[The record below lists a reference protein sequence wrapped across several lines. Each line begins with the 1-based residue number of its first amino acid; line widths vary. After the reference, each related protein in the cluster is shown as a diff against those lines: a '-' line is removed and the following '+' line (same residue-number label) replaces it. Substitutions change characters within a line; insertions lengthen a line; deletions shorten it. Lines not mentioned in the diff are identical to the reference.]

1 MKVLIVDDEAH
12 IRQLIRR
19 FLSKEGYGIFDA
31 EDGVEAYKI
40 YKEEKPDIILS
51 DINMPRMNGLELLEK
66 IRKEDNN
73 TVVVITTSMDA
84 AEYTLK
90 ALRRRANDYI
100 GKPFTKSDI
109 VALMKKYSTIL
120 HQRTQQREVLGMIK
134 RRELEMQ
141 FENRLEL
148 VGKIADRLMQETEG
162 AVSGEARLGIYL
174 GLVEMLTNAIE
185 HGNLEITYDE
195 KTIAQEGDL
204 RAYLELI
211 EERRNS
217 PRIKARTVNVSF
229 KRDENSCEWLI
240 KDEGNGF
247 DFKNLPDPTDP
258 ENLLSTH
265 GRGVLLTQLQFD
277 EFEYL
282 GSGNIVRMKKIFKKN

>member
-1 MKVLIVDDEAH
+1 MKVLIVDDEVH

-31 EDGVEAYKI
+31 EDGIEGYKV
-40 YKEEKPDIILS
+40 YKAEKPDIILS

-66 IRKEDNN
+66 IRKEDND

-100 GKPFTKSDI
+100 GKPFTKADI
-109 VALMKKYSTIL
+109 IALVKKYSTIL
-120 HQRTQQREVLGMIK
+120 DQRTQQREVLGMIK

-162 AVSGEARLGIYL
+162 AISGEARLGIYL

-185 HGNLEITYDE
+185 HGNLGITYDE
-195 KTIAQEGDL
+195 KTQAQEDDL

-217 PRIKARTVNVSF
+217 PPIKVRTVNVSF

-240 KDEGNGF
+240 KDEGKGF
-247 DFKNLPDPTDP
+247 DFKNLPDPTNA
-258 ENLLSTH
+258 ENLLSSH

-282 GSGNIVRMKKIFKKN
+282 GSGNIVRMKKIFKKD